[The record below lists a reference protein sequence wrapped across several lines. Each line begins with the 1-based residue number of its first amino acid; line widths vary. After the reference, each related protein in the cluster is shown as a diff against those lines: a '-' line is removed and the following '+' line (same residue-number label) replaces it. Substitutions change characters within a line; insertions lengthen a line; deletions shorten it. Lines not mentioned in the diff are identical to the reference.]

1 MRDLQAASES
11 DLTYLDI
18 KSLQTVIQYKWD
30 AYTKGFFKIQFI
42 VFNIFIILFF
52 VDLLLN
58 SSYGLEKESRQLF
71 IANIVVRII
80 SGLIILYLTIFELMQ
95 LFARGIVHYVSS
107 IWNLT
112 DGTLYLTY
120 FSYIIVIFLEVDFY
134 AVQCLKCAIVLFAF
148 IKLSFFLRI
157 FSNFSF
163 LVHMI

>member
-1 MRDLQAASES
+1 
-11 DLTYLDI
+11 
-18 KSLQTVIQYKWD
+18 
-30 AYTKGFFKIQFI
+30 
-42 VFNIFIILFF
+42 
-52 VDLLLN
+52 LLLN
-58 SSYGLEKESRQLF
+58 SSHGLEKEIRQLF
-71 IANIVVRII
+71 IANIVVKII
-80 SGLIILYLTIFELMQ
+80 SGLIILYLTIFEVMQ

-112 DGTLYLTY
+112 DGTLYLVY

-134 AVQCLKCAIVLFAF
+134 AVQCLKYAIVLFAF